1 MRCKD
6 NSKDGRMRE
15 KGMTLHEFLWRFGI
29 FVLGLNCGIFLTAL
43 IAAGHRE
50 DFEEDERKNIPPTGS
65 ESKDENQ
72 AE

>member
-1 MRCKD
+1 
-6 NSKDGRMRE
+6 
-15 KGMTLHEFLWRFGI
+15 MTLHEFLWRFGI
-29 FVLGLNCGIFLTAL
+29 FVFGLNCGIFLTAL
-43 IAAGHRE
+43 IAAGRRE